1 VSDVIK
7 IGDLVQLKKNLQT
20 VGALTAIKYMER
32 LKRQT
37 LGRPGIVVSDHGKQV
52 SVLFDNK
59 IIIHKKHLEII
70 NKINS

>member
-7 IGDLVQLKKNLQT
+7 IGDLVRLKRTLQT

-37 LGRPGIVVSDHGKQV
+37 LDRAGIVVADHGKQV
-52 SVLFDNK
+52 SVLFDSK
-59 IIIHKKHLEII
+59 KLVIHKQHLEIVSK
-70 NKINS
+70 N